1 MSHRWHNAICTLAKL
16 HRVNFK
22 SVGLSDFGRSSDFY
36 NRQIKTLNTIATAQ
50 AQVVDVDTKVP
61 VGKIPHFD
69 KLVELF
75 RNPAT
80 QPKDRTT
87 LVHGDYKI
95 DNLVFH
101 KTEPRII
108 GILEYVSVTSSSFP
122 QYSSILT
129 ENNPFQLGN
138 VHTRTPT
145 FRSLKSS
152 KPFRLCK

>member
-1 MSHRWHNAICTLAKL
+1 MSHRWHDAICTLAKL

-36 NRQIKTLNTIATAQ
+36 NRQIKTLDTIAAAQ
-50 AQVVDVDTKVP
+50 AQVVDVETKVP

-69 KLVELF
+69 KMVELF

-101 KTEPRII
+101 RTEPRII
-108 GILEYVSVTSSSFP
+108 GILE
-122 QYSSILT
+122 
-129 ENNPFQLGN
+129 
-138 VHTRTPT
+138 
-145 FRSLKSS
+145 
-152 KPFRLCK
+152 